1 MKPITIIG
9 SGMAAYSVAR
19 ELRKLDQVRPLLII
33 SSDDGGFYS
42 KPMLSN
48 AFAQNKQPAQL
59 VSQSA
64 AQMAEQLKATILP
77 HTVVTQITPATKTI
91 HTSAGDFEYDKLVI
105 AVGAQPIRLPIAG
118 DAAGQVLSVNNVG
131 DYAALRQR
139 ISAHG
144 EACRITILGAGL
156 IGCEFA
162 DDLAGA
168 GHLVTLGDPNA
179 LPLAALAPK
188 PISIALQ
195 CALEQR
201 GVQMQLGS
209 TAASIDMSKNGRATS
224 SPVLQVKLSNGSTF
238 ETDLVLSAVGL
249 RPDLRLAQAAGI
261 DTERGILVD
270 TTGMSSAPDVYALGD
285 CAQYTNPEDGSRPVL
300 PYIAPIMT
308 AARAIAHSL
317 TGETTQ
323 IELKPAP
330 VIVKTPSYPIA
341 LIAPAPQLA
350 ALGQWQC
357 EQNEGITICRFY
369 DAQQR
374 MTGFAVAPQDAKQR
388 AALLAEMSAAKAA
401 KLTA

>member
-9 SGMAAYSVAR
+9 SGMAAYTVAR
-19 ELRKLDQVRPLLII
+19 ELRKLDKVRPLLII
-33 SSDDGGFYS
+33 TSDDGGFYS

-48 AFAQNKQPAQL
+48 AFAQNKEPAQL
-59 VSQSA
+59 MSQSA
-64 AQMAEQLKATILP
+64 AQMAEQLNASILQ
-77 HTVVTQITPATKTI
+77 HTTVTQIQTAAKTI
-91 HTSAGDFEYDKLVI
+91 STSAGEFEYDKLVI

-118 DAAGQVLSVNNVG
+118 NAAERVLSVNKLS
-131 DYAALRQR
+131 DYAVLRQQ
-139 ISAHG
+139 INAHG
-144 EACRITILGAGL
+144 AQARVTILGAGL

-168 GHLVTLGDPNA
+168 GHLVTLVDPNP
-179 LPLAALAPK
+179 LPMAALAPK

-209 TAASIDMSKNGRATS
+209 TAASIATNETPAS
-224 SPVLQVKLSNGSTF
+224 GSPALQVTLSTGSII
-238 ETDLVLSAVGL
+238 EADLVLSAVGL
-249 RPDLRLAQAAGI
+249 RPDLRLAQAAGLA
-261 DTERGILVD
+261 TERGILVD

-285 CAQYTNPEDGSRPVL
+285 CAQYSNPADGTRPVL

-308 AARAIAHSL
+308 AARAIARSL
-317 TGETTQ
+317 NGEITQ

-350 ALGQWQC
+350 ALGQWQH
-357 EQNEGITICRFY
+357 EQSGNITICRFF
-369 DAQQR
+369 DAEQR
-374 MTGFAVAPQDAKQR
+374 MTGFAVAPQDAKLR
-388 AALLAEMSAAKAA
+388 AALLAEMSAAKPADLAA
-401 KLTA
+401 

>member
-1 MKPITIIG
+1 MHNTIIIG

-48 AFAQNKQPAQL
+48 AFAQNKQAAQL

-91 HTSAGDFEYDKLVI
+91 HTSAGNFEYDKLVI

-168 GHLVTLGDPNA
+168 GHLVTLVDPNP

-209 TAASIDMSKNGRATS
+209 TAASIDISKNVRANS
-224 SPVLQVKLSNGSTF
+224 NPVMQVKLSNGSIF

-270 TTGMSSAPDVYALGD
+270 TTGMSSAPEVYALGD
-285 CAQYTNPEDGSRPVL
+285 CAQYTNPNDGSRPVL

-308 AARAIAHSL
+308 AARAIARSL
-317 TGETTQ
+317 TGDVTQ

-357 EQNEGITICRFY
+357 EQNDGITSCRFY
-369 DAQQR
+369 DDQQR

-388 AALLAEMSAAKAA
+388 SALLAEMSAAKAA
-401 KLTA
+401 KLLA

>member
-9 SGMAAYSVAR
+9 SGMAAYTVAR
-19 ELRKLDQVRPLLII
+19 ELRKLDKVRPLLII
-33 SSDDGGFYS
+33 TSDDGGFYS

-48 AFAQNKQPAQL
+48 AFAQNKEPAQL

-64 AQMAEQLKATILP
+64 AQMAEQLNASILQ
-77 HTVVTQITPATKTI
+77 HTTVTQIQTAAKTI
-91 HTSAGDFEYDKLVI
+91 STSAGEFEYDKLVI

-118 DAAGQVLSVNNVG
+118 NAADQVLSVNNVS
-131 DYAALRQR
+131 DYTVLRQQ
-139 ISAHG
+139 INAHG
-144 EACRITILGAGL
+144 AQARVTILGAGL

-168 GHLVTLGDPNA
+168 GHLVTLVDPNP
-179 LPLAALAPK
+179 LPMAALAPK

-209 TAASIDMSKNGRATS
+209 TAASIATS
-224 SPVLQVKLSNGSTF
+224 ETPASGSPALQVTLSSGSII
-238 ETDLVLSAVGL
+238 EADLVLSAVGL
-249 RPDLRLAQAAGI
+249 RPDLRLAQAAGLA
-261 DTERGILVD
+261 TERGILVD
-270 TTGMSSAPDVYALGD
+270 TTGLSSAPDVYALGD
-285 CAQYTNPEDGSRPVL
+285 CAQYSNPTDGTRPVL

-308 AARAIAHSL
+308 AARAIARSL
-317 TGETTQ
+317 NGEITQ

-350 ALGQWQC
+350 ALGHWQH
-357 EQNEGITICRFY
+357 EQSGNITICRFF
-369 DAQQR
+369 DAEKR
-374 MTGFAVAPQDAKQR
+374 MTGFAVAPQDATQR
-388 AALLAEMSAAKAA
+388 AALLAEMSAAKPADLAA
-401 KLTA
+401 